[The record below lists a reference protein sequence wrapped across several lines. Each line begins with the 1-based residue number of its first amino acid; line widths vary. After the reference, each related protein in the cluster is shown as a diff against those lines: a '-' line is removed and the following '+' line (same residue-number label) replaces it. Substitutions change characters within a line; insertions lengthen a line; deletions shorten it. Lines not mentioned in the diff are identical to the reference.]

1 MSNQPSYCS
10 VFSWF
15 ATQARAFGENDALI
29 VYDNEDRRVI
39 KYCKLYS
46 EVQAATVALLEKN
59 STKRQIVLLFQDN
72 VNQTVCMLAAIALGI
87 PFLLFDFRTTP
98 FTRIINSILER

>member
-29 VYDNEDRRVI
+29 VYDNEERRVI
-39 KYCKLYS
+39 KYCKL
-46 EVQAATVALLEKN
+46 
-59 STKRQIVLLFQDN
+59 
-72 VNQTVCMLAAIALGI
+72 
-87 PFLLFDFRTTP
+87 
-98 FTRIINSILER
+98 